1 MGGVV
6 RGFSPGYGACVMGT
20 GIVAVVSYIYS
31 TYISFLG
38 FLALFFTFLN
48 TVIAFIVSILWFGK
62 LLLYPRYFLED
73 LSHPV
78 KANFYPTLPIGLM
91 VLAADYIIVLKSFN
105 VGVLLWL
112 TGSIITFIL
121 GIIVPYNL
129 FKSETVRLD
138 HINPS
143 IFIPPVGLIVIPIVG
158 GLALGHVHGFLYEL
172 GLFFNIAS
180 WGSGFF
186 IYLALLA
193 VCVYRFILHKP
204 LPSTLVPTMWINLGP
219 IGAGTVALNNLL
231 VHNLFLS
238 KIAVASL
245 LGFLVFFWGS
255 GVWWLLMAIMITLHY
270 MLKKNLPYATSWWAF
285 TFPLG
290 AYVAAT
296 HVVYSV
302 TGVSVIDYF
311 GLTIYFLLLLLW
323 MAAFQGTF
331 CNLVKGLLGINKGDK
346 RAAGLDERTG

>member
-1 MGGVV
+1 MEGVV

-31 TYISFLG
+31 TYIPFLG
-38 FLALFFTFLN
+38 FLAVFFTLLN
-48 TVIAFIVSILWFGK
+48 TVIAIIVSTLWFGK
-62 LLLYPRYFLED
+62 LILYPRLFLED

-91 VLAADYIIVLKSFN
+91 VLAADYIIVLKQTSI
-105 VGVLLWL
+105 GLILWL
-112 TGSIITFIL
+112 LGSTITFIL
-121 GIIVPYNL
+121 GVIVPYNL

-158 GLALGHVHGFLYEL
+158 GLVVGEWSRGLYEL
-172 GLFFNIAS
+172 GLFFNIVS

-193 VCVYRFILHKP
+193 VCVYRFLLHKP

-219 IGAGTVALNNLL
+219 VGAGTVALNNLIM
-231 VHNLFLS
+231 HAGFLGETMTS
-238 KIAVASL
+238 ALRA
-245 LGFLVFFWGS
+245 FLVFFWGS
-255 GVWWLLMAIMITLHY
+255 GVWWLLMAVLVTLHY

-296 HVVYSV
+296 HVVYGITSISV
-302 TGVSVIDYF
+302 VDYF

-323 MAAFQGTF
+323 IAAFQGAF
-331 CNLVKGLLGINKGDK
+331 RNLINTLLGGK
-346 RAAGLDERTG
+346 R